1 MLNTTIEELQFIYWY
16 SDQEFAS
23 ESIFLAQENLQEI
36 ELTKEYND

>member
-23 ESIFLAQENLQEI
+23 ESIFLAQENLQKI